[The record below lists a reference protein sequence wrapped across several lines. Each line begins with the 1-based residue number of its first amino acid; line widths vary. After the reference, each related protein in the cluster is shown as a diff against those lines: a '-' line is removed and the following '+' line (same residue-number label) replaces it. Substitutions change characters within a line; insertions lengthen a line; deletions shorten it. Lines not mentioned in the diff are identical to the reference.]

1 MAMYDVDQQALVT
14 ALAAELKRQ
23 HVVVPPE
30 WAAFAKTGAHRERPP
45 ADEDWWYTRAA
56 SVLRTVY
63 LLGPIGTQK
72 LRTRYGGRKNR
83 GVAPDRFYCAGGNH
97 LRKILQQLEAAKLVK
112 QEKKGAHKG
121 RVITPL
127 GRKLI
132 HAIAG
137 VVSAEQKA
145 AAKPAKAQ
153 KTKPAVKTAAK
164 TVAESAAESAAEPEA
179 KAAAKTAPKT
189 EAPEEPAMT
198 EAQPAKKPAREEQ
211 EPGPQDEQEPKE
223 QEPEPAEATEQD
235 PEASTAAAPSGG
247 AEEKKL
253 EEGS

>member
-1 MAMYDVDQQALVT
+1 MAMFDVDQQALVA

-30 WAAFAKTGAHRERPP
+30 WAAFAKTGSHRERPP

-63 LLGPIGTQK
+63 LYGPIGTQK

-83 GVAPDRFYCAGGNH
+83 GVAPDRFRCAGGNH

-112 QEKKGAHKG
+112 QDAKGVHKG

-132 HAIAG
+132 HALAA
-137 VVSAEQKA
+137 VVKAEQAPAPAPSKT
-145 AAKPAKAQ
+145 AAKPA
-153 KTKPAVKTAAK
+153 P
-164 TVAESAAESAAEPEA
+164 
-179 KAAAKTAPKT
+179 AAADDNSTAEASTEKPK
-189 EAPEEPAMT
+189 
-198 EAQPAKKPAREEQ
+198 
-211 EPGPQDEQEPKE
+211 
-223 QEPEPAEATEQD
+223 AEATPDAAE
-235 PEASTAAAPSGG
+235 EAAPADAPAADTEAGGAADEKAAEDKQAAA
-247 AEEKKL
+247 EKA
-253 EEGS
+253 EGS